1 MIKIKLIGVI
11 ISWII
16 YSELYLPDSNYYLLN
31 TYLAYIVL
39 FLGPIFLLLGLMF
52 LCRMKIRQSI
62 YKDNSLMIIRLTKI
76 ADQVLT
82 MALFPILGL
91 FLLII
96 IQLSGIFD
104 YRILMISFVF
114 NIYYL
119 ARSIKL
125 LINANLILKEFCPVE

>member
-1 MIKIKLIGVI
+1 
-11 ISWII
+11 
-16 YSELYLPDSNYYLLN
+16 
-31 TYLAYIVL
+31 
-39 FLGPIFLLLGLMF
+39 
-52 LCRMKIRQSI
+52 
-62 YKDNSLMIIRLTKI
+62 MIIRLTKI

-114 NIYYL
+114 NIG
-119 ARSIKL
+119 SVTT
-125 LINANLILKEFCPVE
+125 NG